1 MTVNA
6 DAPYRVDPRVSL
18 RPEPFGA
25 LAYHYGNRRLVFLRS
40 ADMLRVVER
49 LDEVGSVTDALD
61 AAGIAEGR
69 RDGFLAALDDL
80 ERAEVIHARR

>member
-1 MTVNA
+1 VTVNA

-69 RDGFLAALDDL
+69 RDGFLAALEDL